1 MGVWG
6 RVLAW
11 SDQHRLALDAVGAVL
26 IGLIAIPT
34 ATAWDVWSTTLGA
47 TGHTGAM
54 SLTALA
60 MVTPLAWRRVRPALS
75 AAAVYT
81 VALAHMLLGPP
92 LILPLDFVVLIALW
106 SVTVHGPRW
115 AARVA
120 IVGGIVGSVLLGVLM
135 QGGIEGFLSTAIVTG
150 LMMIAVWAIA
160 LVRRARREALDS
172 LVDRARRLEVERDQ
186 QARLAA
192 AAERSRI
199 AREMHDIVAH
209 SLSVM
214 IAQADGGRYA
224 AAADPQAA
232 TRSLETISETGR
244 AALTDMRR
252 LLGVLRTEAEP
263 VAASAP
269 VAPGRRTLSGTLA
282 AAVAALTHDP
292 HAEPRPVPV
301 AVSEPGAPTGPLPA
315 ADDISVLVD
324 QLRAGGMRAS
334 LVRLGEPR
342 HLPPGAGLTLYRVAQ
357 ESLTNVLK
365 HAGPDPEVTV
375 VLQWLP
381 DTVVLE
387 VSDDGRGAAAGSDGL
402 GQGLLGMR
410 ERTTM
415 FGGSVSAGPRPG
427 GGFRTRATLPAP
439 GGTAQAEGGE
449 PR

>member
-1 MGVWG
+1 
-6 RVLAW
+6 
-11 SDQHRLALDAVGAVL
+11 
-26 IGLIAIPT
+26 
-34 ATAWDVWSTTLGA
+34 
-47 TGHTGAM
+47 
-54 SLTALA
+54 
-60 MVTPLAWRRVRPALS
+60 
-75 AAAVYT
+75 
-81 VALAHMLLGPP
+81 MLLGPP
-92 LILPLDFVVLIALW
+92 LILPSDLVVLVALW

-120 IVGGIVGSVLLGVLM
+120 LAGGLTGSLLLGVLM
-135 QGGIEGFLSTAIVTG
+135 QGGVEGFLSTSIVTG

-172 LVDRARRLEVERDQ
+172 LVDRARRLEIERDQ

-192 AAERSRI
+192 SAERSRI

-263 VAASAP
+263 VPTTPPAAAT
-269 VAPGRRTLSGTLA
+269 RRTLSGTLA

-292 HAEPRPVPV
+292 HAEPRVAPV
-301 AVSEPGAPTGPLPA
+301 APTEPSAPTGPLPA
-315 ADDISVLVD
+315 ADDIAALVD
-324 QLRAGGMRAS
+324 QLRAGGMRVS

-342 HLPPGAGLTLYRVAQ
+342 YLPPGAGLTLYRVAQ

-410 ERTTM
+410 ERTTL